1 MPVNF
6 DEKLLLSQR
15 IDPTFEEPVLNQIL
29 RIAIY
34 DEYHAFETYTKVIQ
48 KFGPVAPFVNIVE
61 AEKRHYSALLLL
73 CEKYQVEP
81 PVNDWSERLEIPN
94 SLVECSEV
102 GVAAEI
108 DNIAM
113 YDHLLMYTQHP
124 DIQDVLFQLQ
134 AASYNNH
141 LPAFRK
147 AVASSSMT
155 NNSNTA
161 SPDAARSTA
170 QADTQTAAPEDLL
183 GKMDDYKALIQSV
196 MSGNIDQAELGKL
209 LSSSN
214 MSLISGLM
222 MGGFGTML
230 FNNMKNDSSDK
241 PNAETPHKT
250 EPSETVTTEQ

>member
-15 IDPTFEEPVLNQIL
+15 IDPAFEEPVLNQIL

-34 DEYHAFETYTKVIQ
+34 DEYHAFETYSQVIQ
-48 KFGPVAPFVNIVE
+48 KFGPVMPFTNIIE

-81 PVNDWSERLEIPN
+81 PVNDWSERLETPD
-94 SLVECSEV
+94 SLLECSEV

-113 YDHLLMYTQHP
+113 YEHLLMYTQHA

-141 LPAFRK
+141 LPAFRR
-147 AVASSSMT
+147 AVTSYAMSSH
-155 NNSNTA
+155 SNTTGN
-161 SPDAARSTA
+161 TA

-196 MSGNIDQAELGKL
+196 MNGNIDQAELGKL

-214 MSLISGLM
+214 LSLISGLL

-230 FNNMKNDSSDK
+230 FNNMKNDSAD
-241 PNAETPHKT
+241 EPHKA
-250 EPSETVTTEQ
+250 EADEAEAEADEADEANNTEQ